1 MVLVGGHYGLDK
13 ERVVGTEGGAMEDPV
28 LGRSTQDLGVLLF
41 SVLSSGATMC
51 SRLSLP
57 LLGAQQTPK
66 GPGGRL
72 SYVTRSLAE
81 TSLRKGEDTSCQM
94 PRRLGMMGHPSE

>member
-13 ERVVGTEGGAMEDPV
+13 ERAVGTERGAMEDPV

-51 SRLSLP
+51 SRLSL
-57 LLGAQQTPK
+57 GAQRTPK

-81 TSLRKGEDTSCQM
+81 TSLRKGEDTSCQT